1 MMRAGCDRLVEE
13 LETLLRRA
21 HSLDVNHAIA
31 KSGAVAY
38 RILPRINDCNQ
49 DLSINPDQ
57 CTQFSTTVQTR
68 TTTPKDLR
76 LYRMTVVGMHLCLR
90 LHIVLDVQCSRLTKG
105 SSKLE
110 SIA

>member
-1 MMRAGCDRLVEE
+1 MRAGCDRLVEE
-13 LETLLRRA
+13 LETLMRRA

-38 RILPRINDCNQ
+38 RILSRMNDCNR

-68 TTTPKDLR
+68 TTTLKRFEAVSHHRCRDAFMPTTAHSARRSMLQIDERR
-76 LYRMTVVGMHLCLR
+76 L
-90 LHIVLDVQCSRLTKG
+90 
-105 SSKLE
+105 E
-110 SIA
+110 A